1 QAEVF
6 FCLVQESG
14 ISNEQIAKSLNW
26 SIRTVEKHFGEIL
39 IRLGVDNRKAA
50 ALKAGEFLKNP
61 IG

>member
-1 QAEVF
+1 ML

-14 ISNEQIAKSLNW
+14 ISNEQIAKGLNW
-26 SIRTVEKHFGEIL
+26 IIRTVEKHFGEIL

-50 ALKAGEFLKNP
+50 TLKAGEFLKNP